1 MAENGRI
8 RVAKDKAELVK
19 SLSSADGGT
28 GPFQTFADV
37 IVFAAALG
45 VKYKKR
51 VPLGEISKR
60 EPAPIRLEVFAVS
73 GYDILIKLI
82 ALTETQ
88 DIIILSPHG
97 EEHEKQR
104 NGIFEEYANGGL
116 EILQNELRGAV
127 DYSER
132 ILLFLSYERANN
144 PKEEKEFDLTKFLS

>member
-1 MAENGRI
+1 
-8 RVAKDKAELVK
+8 
-19 SLSSADGGT
+19 
-28 GPFQTFADV
+28 QTFADV

-132 ILLFLSYERANN
+132 ILLFLSY
-144 PKEEKEFDLTKFLS
+144 

>member
-1 MAENGRI
+1 MAETGRI

-19 SLSSADGGT
+19 SLTSSDGGT

-45 VKYKKR
+45 AKYKKR
-51 VPLGEISKR
+51 VPLEEISKR
-60 EPAPIRLEVFAVS
+60 EPSPIRLEYFATM
-73 GYDILIKLI
+73 GHDILIKLLGI
-82 ALTETQ
+82 TESQ
-88 DIIILSPHG
+88 DIIILSPY
-97 EEHEKQR
+97 EEEYEKQR

-132 ILLFLSYERANN
+132 ILLFLSYERTNN
-144 PKEEKEFDLTKFLS
+144 PKEEEEFDLTKFLS